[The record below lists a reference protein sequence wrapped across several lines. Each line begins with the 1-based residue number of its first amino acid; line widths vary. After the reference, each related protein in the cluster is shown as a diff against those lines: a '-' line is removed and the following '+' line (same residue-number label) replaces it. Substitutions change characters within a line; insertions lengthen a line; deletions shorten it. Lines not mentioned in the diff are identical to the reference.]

1 MLRNG
6 VESPEGGVH
15 PSGIRVCT
23 IAPGLFMTPLLAGLP
38 EKVQNELAREVRKAC
53 AMVSG
58 AHHATCNRRLS
69 MQRTTC
75 SMHELAGVSP
85 GSSAVPG

>member
-15 PSGIRVCT
+15 SSGIRVCT

-38 EKVQNELAREVRKAC
+38 EKVQNELAREVRNAC

-58 AHHATCNRRLS
+58 AQHATGSSACNGKHAR
-69 MQRTTC
+69 
-75 SMHELAGVSP
+75 MHELAGVSP
-85 GSSAVPG
+85 GSAAVSR